1 MSGSADLLPMRRS
14 RLALAGCLL
23 AVVVPLIAT
32 SSPASGSEL
41 IQDPNVA
48 LLSLKVNGKGE
59 ALLTYRRADGSLRHV
74 LAWGAINARA
84 PSAEIPQV
92 RFRWDYAGGW
102 GKYRNGKYWAK
113 FKNRCR
119 PYDGPPL
126 PLLAMGCK
134 APNGTYW
141 TVQVW
146 QRRLPLL
153 GFDPW
158 LPQQTNWELH
168 LAHFSGELPKL
179 DISPNWTYGGRW
191 QGVFGRYTYLGQ
203 PIFGFG
209 SNAKGVPKDK
219 YGRNLY
225 LDTLNSAYGAG
236 WRRESGILTHRG
248 TGTFC
253 HSFVPQKPFPG
264 YPSQDIRPAA
274 AGERHRITVGG
285 PGVMPVMQAEVAG
298 LTKADAQRD
307 AEFNSLFDQVMVGD
321 RICAGER

>member
-1 MSGSADLLPMRRS
+1 MRL
-14 RLALAGCLL
+14 RLATTLLVVLA
-23 AVVVPLIAT
+23 AVTATQAGASEPLQDANVVF
-32 SSPASGSEL
+32 
-41 IQDPNVA
+41 V
-48 LLSLKVNGKGE
+48 SLKVNAKGE
-59 ALLTYRRADGSLRHV
+59 ALFTYRRADGRLRHV

-84 PSAEIPQV
+84 PSQELPQV

-102 GKYRNGKYWAK
+102 GKYRNGRYWK
-113 FKNRCR
+113 SFKDRCQ

-126 PLLAMGCK
+126 ALLVAACK

-141 TVQVW
+141 TVQAW

-158 LPQQTNWELH
+158 LPSQTNWELH
-168 LAHFSGELPKL
+168 VAHFSGELPKL
-179 DISPNWTYGGRW
+179 EVFPNWSYGGRW
-191 QGVFGRYTYLGQ
+191 QGLFGRYTYLDQ

-209 SNAKGVPKDK
+209 ATAKGVPKDK

-225 LDTLNSAYGAG
+225 IDTLNSPYGPG

-253 HSFVPQKPFPG
+253 HSFVPQRPFAG

-274 AGERHRITVGG
+274 AGERHRVTVGG
-285 PGVMPVMQAEVAG
+285 PGVMPVMQVELPG
-298 LTKADAQRD
+298 LDRGDLQRD
-307 AEFNSLFDQVMVGD
+307 DEFNAVFDRVMSSD
-321 RICAGER
+321 KACATER

>member
-1 MSGSADLLPMRRS
+1 M
-14 RLALAGCLL
+14 RLALALL
-23 AVVVPLIAT
+23 VVLAAVAATQAVAGEPL
-32 SSPASGSEL
+32 
-41 IQDPNVA
+41 QDANVA
-48 LLSLKVNGKGE
+48 FLSLKVNAKGE
-59 ALLTYRRADGSLRHV
+59 ALFAYRRADGRLRHV

-84 PSAEIPQV
+84 PSQELPQV

-102 GKYRNGKYWAK
+102 GKYRNGRYWMS
-113 FKNRCR
+113 FKDRCQ
-119 PYDGPPL
+119 PYDGPA
-126 PLLAMGCK
+126 LAMLVAACK

-141 TVQVW
+141 TVQAW

-158 LPQQTNWELH
+158 LPHQSNWELH
-168 LAHFSGELPKL
+168 VAHFSGELPKL
-179 DISPNWTYGGRW
+179 EVFPNWTHGGHW

-209 SNAKGVPKDK
+209 ATAKGVPKDK

-225 LDTLNSAYGAG
+225 IDTLNSPYGPG

-253 HSFVPQKPFPG
+253 HSFVPQRPFTG

-274 AGERHRITVGG
+274 AGERHRVTVGG
-285 PGVMPVMQAEVAG
+285 PGVMPVMQVELAG
-298 LTKADAQRD
+298 LGRDDLQRD
-307 AEFNSLFDQVMVGD
+307 DEFNAVFDRVMSSDKV
-321 RICAGER
+321 CAGER

>member
-1 MSGSADLLPMRRS
+1 MRL
-14 RLALAGCLL
+14 RLATALLVVLA
-23 AVVVPLIAT
+23 AVAATRAMASEPL
-32 SSPASGSEL
+32 
-41 IQDPNVA
+41 QDANVA
-48 LLSLKVNGKGE
+48 FVSLKVNAKGE
-59 ALLTYRRADGSLRHV
+59 ALFTYRRADGRLRHV

-84 PSAEIPQV
+84 PSQELPQV

-102 GKYRNGKYWAK
+102 GKYRNGRYWK
-113 FKNRCR
+113 SFKDRCQ
-119 PYDGPPL
+119 PYDGPAL
-126 PLLAMGCK
+126 ALLVAACK

-141 TVQVW
+141 TVQAW

-158 LPQQTNWELH
+158 LPSQSNWELH
-168 LAHFSGELPKL
+168 VAHFSGELPKL
-179 DISPNWTYGGRW
+179 EVFPNWSYGGRW

-209 SNAKGVPKDK
+209 ATAKGVPKDK

-225 LDTLNSAYGAG
+225 IDTLNSPYGPG

-253 HSFVPQKPFPG
+253 HSFVPQRPFAG

-274 AGERHRITVGG
+274 AGERHRVTVGG
-285 PGVMPVMQAEVAG
+285 PGVMPVMQVELPG
-298 LTKADAQRD
+298 LDRGDLQRD
-307 AEFNSLFDQVMVGD
+307 DEFNAVFDRVMSSD
-321 RICAGER
+321 KACAGER